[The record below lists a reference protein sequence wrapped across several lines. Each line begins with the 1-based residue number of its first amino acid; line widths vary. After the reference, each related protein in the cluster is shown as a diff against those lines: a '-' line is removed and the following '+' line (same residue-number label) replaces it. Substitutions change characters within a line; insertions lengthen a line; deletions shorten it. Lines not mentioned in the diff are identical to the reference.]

1 MFTLVI
7 KQILLLAVLYS
18 DEEVQL
24 EVMSSKFLPM
34 GHLIES
40 SAHIFIVLLL
50 SAFFVTTHSL

>member
-40 SAHIFIVLLL
+40 PDHILIVIPSSAL
-50 SAFFVTTHSL
+50 FVTTHSL

>member
-40 SAHIFIVLLL
+40 SDHILIVIPSSSL
-50 SAFFVTTHSL
+50 FVTTHSL

>member
-7 KQILLLAVLYS
+7 KQILLHAVLYS

-34 GHLIES
+34 GHFIES
-40 SAHIFIVLLL
+40 SAHILIVIPS
-50 SAFFVTTHSL
+50 SALFVTTHSL